1 MITKS
6 LASEHLAVDFGIVF
20 HAWGSL
26 GRALRAMPVLFV
38 SGIVVTG
45 LLTLGAWK
53 FQAPYHALLA
63 GAPYPDFVDFSYTLI
78 VDFLDSMVLAAV
90 AIPVHR
96 QILLGERRDGLV
108 PLLRAR
114 TMDFALWLVVL
125 QMSAFAALLP
135 LPLLMGAS
143 QARAMTI
150 VGGML
155 LLLVVLFVVTVRLS
169 LIFPA
174 IAIDVPAHSPVGRA
188 AAAWTLSRGHFW
200 RVIVTLV
207 FAVVPLLFLILLAT
221 VAANVLVGVPGAT
234 PVSVFDLLMWF
245 EVVVTGLSR
254 PLAAALAS
262 AVLSWN
268 YKLAVD
274 ELKVR

>member
-1 MITKS
+1 MTPKS
-6 LASEHLAVDFGIVF
+6 LASEHLAVDFGLVF

-26 GRALRAMPVLFV
+26 GRALKAMPVLFV
-38 SGIVVTG
+38 SAVVVTG

-53 FQAPYHALLA
+53 FQAPYHSLLA
-63 GAPYPDFVDFSYTLI
+63 GNPDLVDFSYTLI

-96 QILLGERRDGLV
+96 QILLGEQRDGLV

-135 LPLLMGAS
+135 LPLLLGAS
-143 QARAMTI
+143 EASVLAI
-150 VGGML
+150 AGGMA
-155 LLLVVLFVVTVRLS
+155 LLLVVLFVIAVRLS
-169 LIFPA
+169 LLFPA

-188 AAAWTLSRGHFW
+188 VAAWSLSRGHFW

-207 FAVVPLLFLILLAT
+207 FAVIPLLFILLVAT
-221 VAANVLVGVPGAT
+221 AAASALVGFSGT
-234 PVSVFDLLMWF
+234 PVGMMDLLMWF
-245 EVVVTGLSR
+245 DAVVVGLSR
-254 PLAAALAS
+254 PLAAALVS

-274 ELKVR
+274 ELKAR

>member
-1 MITKS
+1 MTPKS
-6 LASEHLAVDFGIVF
+6 LASEHLAVDFGLVF

-26 GRALRAMPVLFV
+26 GRALKAMPVLFV
-38 SGIVVTG
+38 SAAAVTG

-53 FQAPYHALLA
+53 LLAPYHALLA
-63 GAPYPDFVDFSYTLI
+63 GTAHPDLVDFSYTLI

-135 LPLLMGAS
+135 LPLLLGAS
-143 QARAMTI
+143 EARVLAI
-150 VGGML
+150 VGGMA
-155 LLLVVLFVVTVRLS
+155 LLLVVLFAVAVRLS
-169 LIFPA
+169 LLFPA

-188 AAAWTLSRGHFW
+188 VAAWSLSRGHFW

-207 FAVVPLLFLILLAT
+207 FAVIPLLFLLLVAT
-221 VAANVLVGVPGAT
+221 AAASALVGFSGT
-234 PVSVFDLLMWF
+234 PVGIMDLLMWF
-245 EVVVTGLSR
+245 DAVVVGLSR
-254 PLAAALAS
+254 PLAAALVS

-268 YKLAVD
+268 YKLAMD
-274 ELKVR
+274 ELVER